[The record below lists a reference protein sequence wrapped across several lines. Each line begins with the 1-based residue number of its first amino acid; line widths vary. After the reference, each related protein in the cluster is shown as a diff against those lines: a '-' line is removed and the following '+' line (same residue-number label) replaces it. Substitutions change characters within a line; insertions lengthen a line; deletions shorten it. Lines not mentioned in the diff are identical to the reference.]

1 MNYIHSK
8 LAKGNVR
15 IYKNECIFN
24 VTDKEGIKLL
34 ISIFDKYNLNTTKH
48 LDYLDFKK
56 AFYLYIGRD
65 ENLNAELVYD
75 AVLVL
80 KNNMNTNRVNFYRL
94 DNSKIVITKYWLLG
108 FLEGDGSFFVRRD
121 NLMPVFYIEIT
132 GVQLDVLVK
141 IKEFLERSLGFDRY
155 SLYKIKN
162 SSYIRVTTV
171 KARNNSKSSV
181 ALTVK
186 NVRVLNN
193 YLVPFLDNMTFLT
206 KKGQDF
212 NDFKIICGVVYK
224 GASRKDDIKNL
235 ILKLSYTMNNYR
247 LSTNIAPP
255 LGLSL
260 SKDEKDKLIFATP
273 VIEYLPDGRARDI
286 ITRKV
291 LHQQT
296 SCVYEIGELDGEVL
310 LANTLSEAASLIGVY
325 PETLSKYLYID
336 IQDSVEN
343 WVTLNNYKIRRVPV
357 FNPFA

>member
-1 MNYIHSK
+1 
-8 LAKGNVR
+8 
-15 IYKNECIFN
+15 
-24 VTDKEGIKLL
+24 
-34 ISIFDKYNLNTTKH
+34 
-48 LDYLDFKK
+48 
-56 AFYLYIGRD
+56 
-65 ENLNAELVYD
+65 
-75 AVLVL
+75 
-80 KNNMNTNRVNFYRL
+80 
-94 DNSKIVITKYWLLG
+94 
-108 FLEGDGSFFVRRD
+108 
-121 NLMPVFYIEIT
+121 MPVFYIEIT

-291 LHQQT
+291 IHQQT

-343 WVTLNNYKIRRVPV
+343 
-357 FNPFA
+357 

>member
-1 MNYIHSK
+1 
-8 LAKGNVR
+8 V
-15 IYKNECIFN
+15 
-24 VTDKEGIKLL
+24 
-34 ISIFDKYNLNTTKH
+34 
-48 LDYLDFKK
+48 
-56 AFYLYIGRD
+56 
-65 ENLNAELVYD
+65 
-75 AVLVL
+75 
-80 KNNMNTNRVNFYRL
+80 
-94 DNSKIVITKYWLLG
+94 
-108 FLEGDGSFFVRRD
+108 
-121 NLMPVFYIEIT
+121 PVFCIEIT

-155 SLYKIKN
+155 SLYKLKN
-162 SSYIRVTTV
+162 SSFITVTTV

-186 NVRVLNN
+186 NIRVLNN

-206 KKGQDF
+206 PARGGGAGLGKLAEAGPGKKGQDF

-291 LHQQT
+291 IHQQT

-310 LANTLSEAASLIGVY
+310 MANTLSEAASLIGVY
-325 PETLSKYLYID
+325 PDTLSKYLDID

-343 WVTLNNYKIRRVPV
+343 WVTLNNHKIRRVPV